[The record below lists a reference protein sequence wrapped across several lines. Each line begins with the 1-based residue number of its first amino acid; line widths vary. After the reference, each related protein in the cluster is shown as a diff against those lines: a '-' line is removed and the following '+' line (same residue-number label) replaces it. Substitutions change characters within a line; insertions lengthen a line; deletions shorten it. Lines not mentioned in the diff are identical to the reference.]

1 VREETRESH
10 SLTPDGKTI
19 PKSAIFAGLR
29 GIFVSKMPEKTR
41 MREVPTCQDLA
52 WVRESTVPHLASNS
66 ATRQDVARPD
76 EKGASGNENGSV
88 AYIRNAD
95 EREFHVLCFGA
106 GYGWEW

>member
-1 VREETRESH
+1 
-10 SLTPDGKTI
+10 
-19 PKSAIFAGLR
+19 
-29 GIFVSKMPEKTR
+29 MPEKTR
-41 MREVPTCQDLA
+41 MREVSTCQDLA